1 MKEFKKRSVAIRAY
15 ISEIKHAVPEE
26 IDGITYLIT
35 ETGLPLKRV
44 KVIGTV
50 IDKFIQ
56 VSTPGE
62 EPSDEPK
69 KSYGSITLVD
79 STDTIR
85 VKVWGPAVKQL
96 DNIEVED
103 LVMIVGKPRIFGDEI
118 YITPEFLRKINNPN
132 WLLYHEAEILL
143 RKVHEKDIN
152 INVLLGKLIDTIKS
166 DDKGNGVT
174 YEYLINKFKNVPE
187 PVIRRALVTLLN
199 NGDIYEYSEKS
210 YKFVE
215 G

>member
-1 MKEFKKRSVAIRAY
+1 MKEFKKRSVAVRAY
-15 ISEIKHAVPEE
+15 ISEIKHALPEE

-50 IDKFIQ
+50 IDKFVQ
-56 VSTPGE
+56 PASPKE
-62 EPSDEPK
+62 SNSDEPK
-69 KSYGSITLVD
+69 KSYGSITIVD

-85 VKVWGPAVKQL
+85 IKVWGPAVKQL
-96 DNIEVED
+96 DNIELED

-118 YITPEFLRKINNPN
+118 YVTPEFLRKINNTN

-143 RKVHEKDIN
+143 RKVHEKNIN
-152 INVLLGKLIDTIKS
+152 INVLLGKLIETIKS
-166 DDKGNGVT
+166 DDKGSGVT
-174 YEYLINKFKNVPE
+174 YDHLLDKFKNIPA
-187 PVIRRALVTLLN
+187 PVIRRALVLLLN